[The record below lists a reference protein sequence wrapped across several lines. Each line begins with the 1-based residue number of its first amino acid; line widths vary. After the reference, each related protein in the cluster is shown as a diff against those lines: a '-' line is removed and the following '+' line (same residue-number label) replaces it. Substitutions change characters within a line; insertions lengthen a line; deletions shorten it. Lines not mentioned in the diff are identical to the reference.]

1 MKQVLILGAGM
12 VVNPMVDYLLDH
24 NIYVT
29 IASRTK
35 SKADEMLKNREN
47 GQARQ
52 WTVDDKKTL
61 DEMVR
66 GHDVVV
72 SLLPYAYHGMVA
84 QKCIEHGKN
93 MVTTS
98 YVQPEIA
105 ELDQAARD
113 AGIVLLNEIGV
124 DPGID
129 HMSAKK
135 IIDQVHEQQGEIEE
149 FYSITGALAA
159 PEAAD
164 NPLKYKF
171 SWSPKGVVKAGN
183 NAAKYLKDGK
193 EVTIASK
200 DLFKST
206 FMVNFPNVGK
216 LEVYPNR
223 DSINYIDIYG
233 TPEAKTMFRG
243 TFRYKGWC
251 ETIDVMKELNL
262 ISEEPVDLKGKT
274 YAQMIAGQIGAAD
287 ASNIRKKTADY
298 LNIPEDAHA
307 LDALEW
313 LGLFSNEPV
322 NREKDSPFEVTSD
335 RMMEQMELG
344 EDERDMVVMQHTFLV
359 SYPDKDKEVIK
370 SSMRVFGSPSTD
382 TSVARTVAI
391 PAAIAVRLILEGKID
406 LKGVYRPVIPEIYE
420 PVMDELEKND
430 IRLEEEFGLPVNE
443 NIELPGSK

>member
-1 MKQVLILGAGM
+1 MKKVLILGAGM
-12 VVNPMVDYLLDH
+12 VVKPMVDYLLDH
-24 NIYVT
+24 NIHVT

-35 SKADEMLKNREN
+35 SKADQMLQNRKN
-47 GQARQ
+47 GVARQ
-52 WTVDDKKTL
+52 WTVDDESTL
-61 DEMVR
+61 NAMVR
-66 GHDVVV
+66 DHDLTV
-72 SLLPYAYHGMVA
+72 SLLPYAYHAMVA
-84 QKCIEHGKN
+84 KYCIEHGRN

-98 YVQPEIA
+98 YVQPEMV
-105 ELDQAARD
+105 ELDQPAKD
-113 AGIVLLNEIGV
+113 AGIVILNEIGV

-135 IIDQVHEQQGEIEE
+135 IIDQVHNNQGNIEE

-183 NAAKYLKDGK
+183 NAARYLKGGK
-193 EVTIASK
+193 EVNIPSK
-200 DLFKST
+200 DLFKTT
-206 FMVNFPNVGK
+206 FMVDFPNVGQ

-223 DSINYIDIYG
+223 DSINYINIYD
-233 TPEAKTMFRG
+233 TPEVKTMFRG

-251 ETIDVMKELNL
+251 ETIDVMKELKL

-274 YAQMIAGQIGAAD
+274 YADMMAGQIGAPE

-335 RMMEQMELG
+335 RMMEKMELG
-344 EDERDMVVMQHTFLV
+344 QEERDMVVMQHTFLV

-370 SSMRVFGSPSTD
+370 SSMRVFGSPNTD

-391 PAAIAVRLILEGKID
+391 PAAIAVRMILEGKIN

-420 PVMDELEKND
+420 PVLDELEKND
-430 IRLEEEFGLPVNE
+430 IRLEEEFGLPLKE
-443 NIELPGSK
+443 NIRLP

>member
-1 MKQVLILGAGM
+1 MKKVLILGAGM
-12 VVNPMVDYLLDH
+12 VVKPMVDYLLE
-24 NIYVT
+24 NGFYVT

-35 SKADEMLKNREN
+35 SKAENILDNRKNGESK
-47 GQARQ
+47 Q
-52 WTVDDKKTL
+52 WTVDDEATL
-61 DEMVR
+61 DTLVR
-66 GHDVVV
+66 DHDLTV
-72 SLLPYAYHGMVA
+72 SFLPYAYHAMA
-84 QKCIEHGKN
+84 AKMCIRHKKN

-98 YVQPEIA
+98 YVQPEML
-105 ELDQAARD
+105 ELDQPAKD
-113 AGIVLLNEIGV
+113 AGIVILNEIGV

-135 IIDQVHEQQGEIEE
+135 IIDQVHQQNGQIEE

-183 NAAKYLKDGK
+183 NAARYLRDGK
-193 EVTIASK
+193 EVNIPSK
-200 DLFKST
+200 DLFKHT
-206 FMVNFPNVGK
+206 LMVPFPHIGE
-216 LEVYPNR
+216 LEVYANR
-223 DSINYIDIYG
+223 DSINYINIYD

-251 ETIDVMKELNL
+251 ETIDVMKQLNL
-262 ISEEPVDLKGKT
+262 ISEEPIDLKGKS
-274 YAQMIAGQIGAAD
+274 YADMIAGQIGADD
-287 ASNIRKKTADY
+287 ASNIRQETARY
-298 LNIPEDAHA
+298 LGVKEDAHA

-313 LGLFSNEPV
+313 LGLFSNEPI

-335 RMMEQMELG
+335 LMLEKMKLG
-344 EDERDMVVMQHTFLV
+344 DDERDMVAMQHTFLV
-359 SYPDKDKEVIK
+359 SYPHKASEVIK
-370 SSMRVFGSPSTD
+370 SSMLVYGSPDTD

-420 PVMDELEKND
+420 PVLDELENNG
-430 IRLEEEFGLPVNE
+430 ISLQEEFGLPETE
-443 NIELPGSK
+443 NVQLPNK

>member
-1 MKQVLILGAGM
+1 MKKVLILGAGM
-12 VVNPMVDYLLDH
+12 VVKPMVDYLLDH
-24 NIYVT
+24 NIHVT

-35 SKADEMLKNREN
+35 SKGDQMLQNRKN
-47 GQARQ
+47 GVARQ
-52 WTVDDKKTL
+52 WTVDDESTL
-61 DEMVR
+61 DAMVR
-66 GHDVVV
+66 DHDLTV
-72 SLLPYAYHGMVA
+72 SLLPYAYHAMVA
-84 QKCIEHGKN
+84 KYCIEHGRN

-98 YVQPEIA
+98 YVQPEMV
-105 ELDQAARD
+105 ELDQPAKD
-113 AGIVLLNEIGV
+113 AGIVILNEIGV

-135 IIDQVHEQQGEIEE
+135 IIDQVHDNQGNIEE

-183 NAAKYLKDGK
+183 NAARYLKGGK
-193 EVTIASK
+193 EVNIPSK
-200 DLFKST
+200 DLFKTT
-206 FMVNFPNVGK
+206 FMVDFPNVGQ

-223 DSINYIDIYG
+223 DSINYINIYD
-233 TPEAKTMFRG
+233 TPEVKTMFRG

-251 ETIDVMKELNL
+251 ETIDVMKELKL

-274 YAQMIAGQIGAAD
+274 YADMMAGQIGASE

-335 RMMEQMELG
+335 RMMEKMELG
-344 EDERDMVVMQHTFLV
+344 QDERDMVVMQHTFLV

-391 PAAIAVRLILEGKID
+391 PAAIAVRMILEGKIN

-420 PVMDELEKND
+420 PVLDELEKND
-430 IRLEEEFGLPVNE
+430 IRLEEEFGLDESE
-443 NIELPGSK
+443 NIQLP

>member
-1 MKQVLILGAGM
+1 MKKVLILGAGM
-12 VVNPMVDYLLDH
+12 VVKPMVDYLLDH
-24 NIYVT
+24 NIHVT

-35 SKADEMLKNREN
+35 SKADQMLQNRKN
-47 GQARQ
+47 GVARQ
-52 WTVDDKKTL
+52 WTVDDESTL
-61 DEMVR
+61 NAMVR
-66 GHDVVV
+66 DHDLTV
-72 SLLPYAYHGMVA
+72 SLLPYAYHAMVA
-84 QKCIEHGKN
+84 KYCIEHGRN

-98 YVQPEIA
+98 YVQPEMV
-105 ELDQAARD
+105 ELDQPAKD
-113 AGIVLLNEIGV
+113 AGIVILNEIGV

-135 IIDQVHEQQGEIEE
+135 IIDQVHNNQGNIEE

-183 NAAKYLKDGK
+183 NAARYLKGGK
-193 EVTIASK
+193 EVNIPSK
-200 DLFKST
+200 DLFKTT
-206 FMVNFPNVGK
+206 FMVDFPNVGQ

-223 DSINYIDIYG
+223 DSINYINIYD
-233 TPEAKTMFRG
+233 TPEVKTMFRG

-251 ETIDVMKELNL
+251 ETIDVMKELKL

-274 YAQMIAGQIGAAD
+274 YADMMAGQIGAPE

-335 RMMEQMELG
+335 RMMEKMELG
-344 EDERDMVVMQHTFLV
+344 QDERDMVVMQHTFLV

-370 SSMRVFGSPSTD
+370 SSMRVFGSPNTD

-391 PAAIAVRLILEGKID
+391 PAAIAVRMILEGKIN

-420 PVMDELEKND
+420 PVLDELEKND
-430 IRLEEEFGLPVNE
+430 IRLEEEFGLPLKE
-443 NIELPGSK
+443 NIRLP

>member
-1 MKQVLILGAGM
+1 MKKVLILGAGM
-12 VVNPMVDYLLDH
+12 VVKPMVDYLLDH
-24 NIYVT
+24 NIDVT

-35 SKADEMLKNREN
+35 SKADQMLKNRKN

-52 WTVDDKKTL
+52 WTVDDESTL
-61 DEMVR
+61 DAMI
-66 GHDVVV
+66 GDHDLTV
-72 SLLPYAYHGMVA
+72 SLLPYAYHAMVA
-84 QKCIEHGKN
+84 KYCIQHGKN

-98 YVQPEIA
+98 YVQPEMV
-105 ELDQAARD
+105 ELDQPARE
-113 AGIVLLNEIGV
+113 AGIVILNEIGV

-135 IIDQVHEQQGEIEE
+135 IIDQVHQNQGNIEE

-183 NAAKYLKDGK
+183 NAARYLKGGK
-193 EVTIASK
+193 EVNIPSK
-200 DLFKST
+200 DLFKTT
-206 FMVNFPNVGK
+206 FMVDFPNVGP

-223 DSINYIDIYG
+223 DSINYINIYE

-251 ETIDVMKELNL
+251 ETIDVMKELKL

-274 YAQMIAGQIGAAD
+274 YADMIAGQIGASD

-298 LNIPEDAHA
+298 LGIKEKAHA

-335 RMMEQMELG
+335 RMMEKMELG
-344 EDERDMVVMQHTFLV
+344 KDERDMVVMQHTFLV

-391 PAAIAVRLILEGKID
+391 PAAIAVRMILEGKIN

-420 PVMDELEKND
+420 PVLDELEKND
-430 IRLEEEFGLPVNE
+430 IRLEEEFGLDESE
-443 NIELPGSK
+443 NIQLP

>member
-1 MKQVLILGAGM
+1 MKKVLILGAGM
-12 VVNPMVDYLLDH
+12 VVKPMVDYLLDH
-24 NIYVT
+24 QIFVT

-35 SKADEMLKNREN
+35 SKADEILNNRDN
-47 GQARQ
+47 GQTVA
-52 WTVDDKKTL
+52 WTVDKEAELDKMI
-61 DEMVR
+61 EE
-66 GHDVVV
+66 HDLAV
-72 SLLPYAYHGMVA
+72 SLLPYAYHAMVA
-84 QKCIEHGKN
+84 KMCIKHKKN

-98 YVQPEIA
+98 YVQPEMFA
-105 ELDQAARD
+105 LNEEAKK
-113 AGIVLLNEIGV
+113 AGIVILNEIGV

-129 HMSAKK
+129 HMSAQK
-135 IIDQVHEQQGEIEE
+135 IIDEVHEKGGKIEE

-183 NAAKYLKDGK
+183 NAARYLQKAK
-193 EVTIASK
+193 EVNIPSK

-206 FMVNFPNVGK
+206 FFTNFPNVGK

-344 EDERDMVVMQHTFLV
+344 EDERDMVVKQHTFLV
-359 SYPDKDKEVIK
+359 SYPDNDKEVIK
-370 SSMRVFGSPSTD
+370 SSMRVFGSPGTD

-430 IRLEEEFGLPVNE
+430 IRLEEEFGLPE
-443 NIELPGSK
+443 TDTIQLPKK

>member
-1 MKQVLILGAGM
+1 M
-12 VVNPMVDYLLDH
+12 VVKPMVDYLLK
-24 NIYVT
+24 NGFYVT

-35 SKADEMLKNREN
+35 SKAENILNNRKNGE
-47 GQARQ
+47 ATK
-52 WTVDDKKTL
+52 WTVDDEATL
-61 DEMVR
+61 DTLVR
-66 GHDVVV
+66 DHDLTV
-72 SLLPYAYHGMVA
+72 SFLPYAYHAMA
-84 QKCIEHGKN
+84 AKMCIRHKKN

-98 YVQPEIA
+98 YVQPEMV
-105 ELDQAARD
+105 ELDQPARE
-113 AGIVLLNEIGV
+113 AGIVILNEIGV

-135 IIDQVHEQQGEIEE
+135 IIDQVHQQNGKIEE

-159 PEAAD
+159 PEVAD

-183 NAAKYLKDGK
+183 NAARYLRDGK
-193 EVTIASK
+193 EVNIPSK
-200 DLFKST
+200 DLFKHT
-206 FMVNFPNVGK
+206 FMVPFPNIGA
-216 LEVYPNR
+216 LEVYANR
-223 DSINYIDIYG
+223 DSINYINIYD

-251 ETIDVMKELNL
+251 ETIDVMKQLHL

-274 YAQMIAGQIGAAD
+274 YADMMAGQIGASD
-287 ASNIRKKTADY
+287 ASNIRSKVAGY
-298 LNIPEDAHA
+298 LGIDENTHA

-313 LGLFSNEPV
+313 LGLFSDNPI

-335 RMMEQMELG
+335 LMLEKMKLG
-344 EDERDMVVMQHTFLV
+344 DHERDMVAMQHTFLV
-359 SYPDKDKEVIK
+359 SYPHKASEVIK
-370 SSMRVFGSPSTD
+370 SSMLVYGSPETD

-420 PVMDELEKND
+420 PVLDELENNGIK
-430 IRLEEEFGLPVNE
+430 LKEEFGLPENE
-443 NIELPGSK
+443 NIQLPNK